1 MAINREE
8 IDGESG
14 AFLVENTL
22 QLFKFF
28 IEKNRSLNKSQFGQ
42 KVQQIIV
49 PEISAMEFINVLENV
64 KSQLES
70 YIDNLK
76 NREIWTYDRVAL
88 QVVISPTFLPA
99 AFLKYYCYCRI
110 DSTITLSVLVSY
122 CKMVCLNCLKGMY
135 CHLPGCSCVNDV
147 KSTWHQYTRAK

>member
-14 AFLVENTL
+14 SFLVENTP

-28 IEKNRSLNKSQFGQ
+28 IEKNRSRNKSQFGQ

-49 PEISAMEFINVLENV
+49 PEIGAMEFIIVLENV

-70 YIDNLK
+70 YIENLR

-88 QVVISPTFLPA
+88 QVVI
-99 AFLKYYCYCRI
+99 
-110 DSTITLSVLVSY
+110 
-122 CKMVCLNCLKGMY
+122 
-135 CHLPGCSCVNDV
+135 
-147 KSTWHQYTRAK
+147 